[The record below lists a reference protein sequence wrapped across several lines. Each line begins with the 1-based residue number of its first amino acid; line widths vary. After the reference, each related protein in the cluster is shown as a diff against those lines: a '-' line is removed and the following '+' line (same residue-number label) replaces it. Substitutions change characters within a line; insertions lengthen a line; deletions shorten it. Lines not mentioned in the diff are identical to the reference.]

1 MAEQPEN
8 EYVNFRWIVRC
19 VADRLYPNDVNLN
32 IESDEHYREMWRE
45 AVFQAV
51 CQQGLP
57 LLRINWR
64 HTRVLAFQQ
73 MIAFMKAEDEDCR
86 KTTKKK
92 GEKWNLIR

>member
-1 MAEQPEN
+1 MDEPES
-8 EYVNFRWIVRC
+8 EYINFRWIVRC
-19 VADRLYPNDVNLN
+19 VADRLYPNDVDLN
-32 IESDEHYREMWRE
+32 IESDEHDREMWRE

-73 MIAFMKAEDEDCR
+73 MRAFMNAEDEEAR
-86 KTTKKK
+86 KATKKK
-92 GEKWNLIR
+92 RRKNV

>member
-1 MAEQPEN
+1 VAEQPEN
-8 EYVNFRWIVRC
+8 EYVNLRWILAC
-19 VADRLYPNDVNLN
+19 IADRLYPNDIDLDV
-32 IESDEHYREMWRE
+32 ESDEHYREMWRE

-73 MIAFMKAEDEDCR
+73 MRVFMNAEDEEYR

-92 GEKWNLIR
+92 RRKNV